1 MRRRQ
6 KSIYRQVC
14 ILPLSKILYNIE
26 ESNLIMAPDGEGEE
40 IPNMPD
46 TSVIAVVGHQNPDT
60 DSIASPIAYAWLKSR
75 EEPNETFRAF
85 RLGPINR
92 ETRFV
97 LEYFGVEEPPL
108 LDHVHRRV
116 REAMVTEVIT
126 APVDATSY
134 EVGFLMREKGIRS
147 VPLVDEDN
155 RPHGVVTTRT
165 LAELYIHEAGT
176 FSFASEPPTVAQV
189 VRTLEGELLVGT
201 PDVRLTG
208 RPVIG
213 AMTPALM
220 RRYIRP
226 GDVVIVANRTDAQRT
241 AIENRAS
248 ALIISG
254 GIRPRKMILAKAREQ
269 GTVVILSPHTTA
281 TTMRLVRLSLPAIA
295 MAERAPLMFGPNE
308 LLGEITSDLM
318 QDRHGVAL
326 VVDNERLVGILTRH
340 DLLRPRRRRVILIDH
355 SEPQQTVPGIEEADI
370 LEIIDHHRLGGLET
384 QAPLRVLVLPVGCS
398 ATLIL
403 HRYREVNV
411 TPPRDMAGLMLAAI
425 LSDTMLLRSPTTT
438 EMDRTAVDF
447 LAPLAGVDA
456 IKFGT
461 DMYRAKTDIS
471 DLSAWE
477 IVTGDMKPYVLNGI
491 SMAIAQV
498 EVADREQVMARLSEF
513 KDALHR
519 LADQGKYELAMLLV
533 TDVLAEGSTVI
544 AVGNTR
550 VVERAFGVTLKDG
563 IAWLPGVLS
572 RKKQVVPA
580 LAEA

>member
-1 MRRRQ
+1 M
-6 KSIYRQVC
+6 
-14 ILPLSKILYNIE
+14 YNAR
-26 ESNLIMAPDGEGEE
+26 LVAPTHEANKEVE
-40 IPNMPD
+40 VNMPD
-46 TSVIAVVGHQNPDT
+46 TSIIAIVGHRNPDT
-60 DSIASPIAYAWLKSR
+60 DSIASPLAYAWLKSR
-75 EEPNETFRAF
+75 EEPDEVFRAF

-92 ETRFV
+92 ETQFV
-97 LEYFGVEEPPL
+97 LDYFGVEEPPY
-108 LDHVHRRV
+108 LDHVYRRV
-116 REAMVTEVIT
+116 REAMVTDVIT

-134 EVGFLMREKGIRS
+134 EVGFLMRERGIRS
-147 VPLVDEDN
+147 VPLVDEEG
-155 RPHGVVTTRT
+155 RPFGVVTTRT

-176 FSFASEPPTVAQV
+176 FSFAAEPPTVAQV
-189 VRTLEGELLVGT
+189 VRTLEGTLLVGH
-201 PDVRLTG
+201 PDFRLTG

-220 RRYIRP
+220 RKYLQP
-226 GDVVIVANRTDAQRT
+226 GDVVIVANRRDAQRT
-241 AIENRAS
+241 AIEKKAG
-248 ALIISG
+248 ALIVSG
-254 GIRPRKMILAKAREQ
+254 GIRPHRSILEEARRQ
-269 GTVVILSPHTTA
+269 GIVVILSPHTTA

-295 MAERAPLMFGPNE
+295 MAERHPLTFGPNE

-326 VVDNERLVGILTRH
+326 AVENERLVGILTRH

-355 SEPQQTVPGIEEADI
+355 SEPQQAVPGIEEADI

-398 ATLIL
+398 ATLVL
-403 HRYREVNV
+403 QRYQEARI
-411 TPPRDMAGLMLAAI
+411 TPPRHMAGLMLAAI

-438 EMDRTAVDF
+438 DMDRRAVEF
-447 LAPLAGVDA
+447 LAPIAGVDA
-456 IKFGT
+456 QAFGAE
-461 DMYRAKTDIS
+461 MYRAKTDIS

-477 IVTGDMKPYVLNGI
+477 IVTGDMKPYVFNGV

-498 EVADREQVMARLSEF
+498 EVAGRDQVIARVDEFRE
-513 KDALHR
+513 ALRR
-519 LADQGKYELAMLLV
+519 LADQGKYDLAMLLV

-550 VVERAFGVTLKDG
+550 VVERAFGITLENG
-563 IAWLPGVLS
+563 VAWLPGVLS